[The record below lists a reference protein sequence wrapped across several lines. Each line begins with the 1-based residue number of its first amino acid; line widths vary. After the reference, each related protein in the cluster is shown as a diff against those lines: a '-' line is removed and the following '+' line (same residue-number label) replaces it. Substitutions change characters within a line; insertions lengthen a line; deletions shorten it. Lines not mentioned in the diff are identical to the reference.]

1 MAQTEMA
8 VMESFDKMGV
18 MSMTEMTV
26 TEFFD
31 KKHVW
36 TELMTVVQF
45 SVIKDIIMSSTEM
58 KEPRNF
64 LT

>member
-36 TELMTVVQF
+36 TEMTVVEF
-45 SVIKDIIMSSTEM
+45 SDIEDIIMSSTEM